1 MHSVLSTTSNSVNSD
16 LVITISKVGS
26 DWLADIKSKFRLVIQ
41 HCALQASDSGLLSAD
56 SEHLFMCQE
65 IWKR

>member
-1 MHSVLSTTSNSVNSD
+1 MD
-16 LVITISKVGS
+16 R
-26 DWLADIKSKFRLVIQ
+26 LAGLLTGDCECV
-41 HCALQASDSGLLSAD
+41 QASDSGLLSAG